1 MFMAS
6 ESPGG
11 QGNPETGK
19 ARATQLDAAAPQEK
33 GVPLK
38 PRGLAGLLGTS
49 AAIEP
54 KATNLVASVVEDL
67 KLARIKIDA
76 SVQCRA
82 VLNKGIVANY
92 AERMAA
98 GDKFPPGVVFRVS
111 GEYLLVDGWHRYE
124 AAKIVGGKSFA
135 AEVREGTRQ
144 EAIRF
149 AVQANATH
157 GLPRNNKDKH
167 RAVELA
173 LRAFPKV
180 SNRVIA
186 DFSMVSHTFV
196 NHIRPELETVSS
208 SDKRTGHDGKQRKAP
223 KPRPRTSRKPSSM
236 TRAKGPE
243 DKEHTAKPERTGDK
257 ADEGGHQKE
266 YFHRG
271 EAWVRIESFLLGA
284 IKEWPED
291 MLPTLSDQ
299 LHQFAERHCFAPP
312 AKASGE
318 VHAAAKRKPDKVNLP
333 RA

>member
-1 MFMAS
+1 MAS

-111 GEYLLVDGWHRYE
+111 GCAR
-124 AAKIVGGKSFA
+124 
-135 AEVREGTRQ
+135 
-144 EAIRF
+144 
-149 AVQANATH
+149 
-157 GLPRNNKDKH
+157 
-167 RAVELA
+167 RA
-173 LRAFPKV
+173 R
-180 SNRVIA
+180 
-186 DFSMVSHTFV
+186 
-196 NHIRPELETVSS
+196 RP
-208 SDKRTGHDGKQRKAP
+208 H
-223 KPRPRTSRKPSSM
+223 RPRDPFIRRSGQKDPHQRQFVGATSDCKP
-236 TRAKGPE
+236 AIGGGVEPE
-243 DKEHTAKPERTGDK
+243 
-257 ADEGGHQKE
+257 
-266 YFHRG
+266 
-271 EAWVRIESFLLGA
+271 
-284 IKEWPED
+284 
-291 MLPTLSDQ
+291 PTV
-299 LHQFAERHCFAPP
+299 AEIH
-312 AKASGE
+312 
-318 VHAAAKRKPDKVNLP
+318 
-333 RA
+333 